1 MDVIL
6 DIGHAEASPQPLT
19 DDPDLAQHLLD
30 LTAAVP
36 AFRWGRDEQQT
47 GEMWNSNSV
56 ISWPLTR
63 SDLPIESI
71 RPPDGGRAPGWNA
84 GIRAAASTDCSGP
97 HQATHQRPSR

>member
-36 AFRWGRDEQQT
+36 AFTWGRDEQQT

-56 ISWPLTR
+56 ISSLLTR
-63 SDLPIESI
+63 SGLPVELIQ
-71 RPPDGGRAPGWNA
+71 PPDGGRAPGWRA
-84 GIRAAASTDCSGP
+84 GILTATSTKSG
-97 HQATHQRPSR
+97 AN